1 MILSAS
7 NETFINLL
15 CHIKVMLMVQ
25 ATIDISE
32 NTNRI
37 ISIVKAKYGLKNKS
51 EAINLMAEQYEEEIL
66 ESKLRP
72 EYVEKMKK
80 IQKEPTVK
88 IKDFKEHFG

>member
-1 MILSAS
+1 M
-7 NETFINLL
+7 LL
-15 CHIKVMLMVQ
+15 VQ

-51 EAINLMAEQYEEEIL
+51 EAINLIAEQYEENIL
-66 ESKLRP
+66 EFKLRP

-80 IQKEPTVK
+80 RQKEPTVK
-88 IKDFKEHFG
+88 IKDFKEHFDLE